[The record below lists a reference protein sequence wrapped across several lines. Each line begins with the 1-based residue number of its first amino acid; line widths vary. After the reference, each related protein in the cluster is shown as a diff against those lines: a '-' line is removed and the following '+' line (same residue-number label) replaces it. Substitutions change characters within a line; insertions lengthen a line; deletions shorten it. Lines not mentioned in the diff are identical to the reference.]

1 MKTLKFFPLA
11 CALLLGLFTL
21 PLSAQDDE
29 DNIEMDSTGLP
40 GDHFSLEGAIEL
52 FKKSESP
59 EDFEKRLNA
68 ENNDVN
74 NLDLNEDGKT
84 DYIRVEGRID
94 GDAHA
99 LVLQALM
106 GENEVQDVAVIEIEK
121 QGAENAIL
129 QIVGDESLY
138 GEQIFVE
145 PFEEEKAE
153 NGRNK
158 GPQAQCGPVRI
169 VVNVWLWRPVRFM
182 YAPGY
187 RVYVSPWRWGVYPT
201 WWRPWRPYPWGV
213 FHVRARPYRAH
224 CHAVTVHRVHRA
236 HAVYTPHR
244 RHSTT
249 VQTRTTTVV
258 RARGPQGGKVKA
270 KQTTTTTKSRNGQVK
285 QTKTTTVKKSGPRGA
300 SGVKKTTTTK
310 TTRGRRN

>member
-1 MKTLKFFPLA
+1 MKTLKFRSLA
-11 CALLLGLFTL
+11 CALVLGLFVL
-21 PLSAQDDE
+21 PLSAQEEQDM
-29 DNIEMDSTGLP
+29 EMDSTGLP

-68 ENNDVN
+68 ENNEVN
-74 NLDLNEDGKT
+74 NLDLNEDGKI
-84 DYIRVEGRID
+84 DYIRVEGRMD

-99 LVLQALM
+99 LVLQALL

-145 PFEEEKAE
+145 PFEEEKAN

-158 GPQAQCGPVRI
+158 GPQVQYGPVRI
-169 VVNVWLWRPVRFM
+169 VVNVWFWRPVRFI

-187 RVYVSPWRWGVYPT
+187 RVYVSPWRWGVYPSY
-201 WWRPWRPYPWGV
+201 WRPWRPYPWGV
-213 FHVRARPYRAH
+213 FHVRARPFRTHYHVVA
-224 CHAVTVHRVHRA
+224 VHRVHRA

-244 RHSTT
+244 RHSA
-249 VQTRTTTVV
+249 VVHTRTTTVV
-258 RARGPQGGKVKA
+258 KARGPHGGKVKA
-270 KQTTTTTKSRNGQVK
+270 KQTTTTTRGRNGQVK
-285 QTKTTTVKKSGPRGA
+285 QTQTTTVKKNGPRGA
-300 SGVKKTTTTK
+300 TGTKKTTTTK
-310 TTRGRRN
+310 TTRGRKH